1 VQGSIAGPQ
10 GPALVHQGS
19 DGNWLAIVALFPEQ
33 GSGALVVANAGGD
46 MGADQVLHA
55 MFVKLF
61 PTLSP
66 AKK

>member
-1 VQGSIAGPQ
+1 
-10 GPALVHQGS
+10 
-19 DGNWLAIVALFPEQ
+19 
-33 GSGALVVANAGGD
+33 VVANAGGD